1 MIFDKAERHAAGKR
15 NILSVDGG
23 GMRGTISIAMLADLE
38 QRTGVPVYDI
48 FDMVA
53 GTSTGAIMSA
63 GIALRLTAEQ
73 MLNEIYLDKLPKA
86 FQSGFGSTLR
96 FIFSGLR
103 YRYRWQPFV
112 DVLSAYDDNYR
123 IRDLQ
128 DTIVLFTVKDV
139 RTSNT
144 YYVVNK
150 GPGAG
155 PFADWTLSGAV
166 AASGSSPT
174 YFPAVLGNF
183 VDGGVGQ
190 EGNPCLAAATE
201 AMCYIKEEGGF
212 TPGNV
217 TLVALGTGYVT
228 NSYPE
233 GAAGGF
239 NIFKWVPYMIIEGI
253 DDAALQQS
261 LTTRAI
267 FEGRLDLRRY
277 NPLLT
282 RQGLADIDID
292 PGSIDPATLT
302 LDTTGQKELE
312 LMACI
317 GRAYSRK
324 IDWTQNDVMPWD
336 TPGGRNK
343 LELNASADWDNFP
356 HD

>member
-1 MIFDKAERHAAGKR
+1 
-15 NILSVDGG
+15 VDGG

-38 QRTGVPVYDI
+38 QQTGVPVYDI

-53 GTSTGAIMSA
+53 GTSTGAIISA
-63 GIALRLTAEQ
+63 GIALGLTAEQ
-73 MLNEIYLDKLPKA
+73 MLDEIYLDKLPKA
-86 FQSGFGSTLR
+86 FQSGWGSTLR

-112 DVLSAYDDNYR
+112 DVLSEYDDDYR
-123 IRDLQ
+123 IRDLT

-155 PFADWTLSGAV
+155 AFADWTLSGAV
-166 AASGSSPT
+166 AASGSAPT

-183 VDGGVGQ
+183 IDGGVGQ

-201 AMCYIKEEGGF
+201 AMHYIKEDGGF

-228 NSYPE
+228 NSYPD

-239 NIFKWVPYMIIEGI
+239 NIFKWIQYMIIEGI

-267 FEGRLDLRRY
+267 FEGRIDFRRY

-282 RQGLADIDID
+282 RQGLAEIDID
-292 PGSIDPATLT
+292 PGSIDPSTLT

-312 LMACI
+312 LMARI
-317 GRAYSRK
+317 GRAYSNN
-324 IDWTQNDVMPWD
+324 IDWEEENVMPWQ
-336 TPGGRNK
+336 TPGGRGEP
-343 LELNASADWDNFP
+343 ELDASADWSKFP
-356 HD
+356 QA